1 MSLQYTELHL
11 AIRIC
16 RTCSERI
23 GSRRRRPLMELQYEE
38 KLNKKENE
46 KNAENKKTN
55 KRKR

>member
-38 KLNKKENE
+38 KLNKNEIE
-46 KNAENKKTN
+46 KNTESERKK
-55 KRKR
+55 KVKK